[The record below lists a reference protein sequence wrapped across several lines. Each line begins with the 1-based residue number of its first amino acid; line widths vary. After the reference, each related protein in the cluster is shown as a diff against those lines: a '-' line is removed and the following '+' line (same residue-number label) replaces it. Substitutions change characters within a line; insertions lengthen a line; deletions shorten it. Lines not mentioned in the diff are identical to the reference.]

1 MILENQSKNQ
11 NKILILGKGY
21 IGKGLFDFLSNNHI
35 VLWKNRIE
43 LDYGNQKELNKFI
56 LNNGVSTVINCFGF
70 TGKPNVDEAEAKKDI
85 CWELNVVTPLN
96 VLNTCNNIGI
106 KYIHI
111 SSGCIYSGYKREY
124 LETDTPNF
132 GLFDESSFYSKSKHA
147 FETLSQEND
156 LKIIRIRMPICYDI
170 NNPRSYLSKIMKY
183 PNLIDMINSKTFIPD
198 LCGFVESLMVNCESW
213 KGQDIYNVVNQDPL
227 TTYDVIKI
235 LNDGNKGNWNNLDP
249 RWIALC
255 ELDTVAPRSNCVLD
269 NTKASKFY
277 KFKTETEFMNMIMNN
292 INGIRGA

>member
-1 MILENQSKNQ
+1 
-11 NKILILGKGY
+11 
-21 IGKGLFDFLSNNHI
+21 
-35 VLWKNRIE
+35 
-43 LDYGNQKELNKFI
+43 
-56 LNNGVSTVINCFGF
+56 VSTVINCFGF

>member
-21 IGKGLFDFLSNNHI
+21 IGKELFDFLSNNHI
-35 VLWKNRIE
+35 VLWKNRTE

-85 CWELNVVTPLN
+85 CWDLNVVTPLN

-111 SSGCIYSGYKREY
+111 SSGCIYSGYKQEY

-147 FETLSQEND
+147 FETLSREND

-198 LCGFVESLMVNCESW
+198 LCGFVDSLIINCESW
-213 KGQDIYNVVNQDPL
+213 KGQDIYNDLQGYPNHP
-227 TTYDVIKI
+227 
-235 LNDGNKGNWNNLDP
+235 P
-249 RWIALC
+249 
-255 ELDTVAPRSNCVLD
+255 
-269 NTKASKFY
+269 
-277 KFKTETEFMNMIMNN
+277 
-292 INGIRGA
+292 